1 VRDERSSPPY
11 NFPPFS
17 NVTRPR
23 VVFLVVEFFC
33 GLAALTDARPC
44 AEGSAK
50 INNPYWAG
58 VTTVVVVDVGGA
70 TGSATVV
77 VRLMVVVVVVGGGV
91 VTTSSLEQAARQAA
105 TPNSGTRRNS
115 VCISVRNFVYR
126 LPDGSFFRRQH
137 SRGESSSDDCL
148 PERRNPQ
155 KAVQDQ

>member
-58 VTTVVVVDVGGA
+58 VTTVVVVDVGA

-126 LPDGSFFRRQH
+126 LPDGSFF
-137 SRGESSSDDCL
+137 
-148 PERRNPQ
+148 
-155 KAVQDQ
+155 